1 MIVHRSINHPIDP
14 DQYRKHQD
22 TKTMTMFENAGQL
35 GKDLMDSQLK
45 AFAAVNK
52 GFQTIA
58 TEAADYTK
66 ASMEKGTS
74 AMEQLASSKSLEK
87 AIEVQSSYAKD
98 AYEGFVA
105 QATKMGELYADVA
118 KEAYKPFEKTLAK
131 GK

>member
-1 MIVHRSINHPIDP
+1 
-14 DQYRKHQD
+14 
-22 TKTMTMFENAGQL
+22 MTMFENAGQL

-87 AIEVQSSYAKD
+87 AIEVQSSYAKE

>member
-1 MIVHRSINHPIDP
+1 MIVHRSINQPIDP
-14 DQYRKHQD
+14 DQHRKHQD

-87 AIEVQSSYAKD
+87 AIEVQSSFAKE